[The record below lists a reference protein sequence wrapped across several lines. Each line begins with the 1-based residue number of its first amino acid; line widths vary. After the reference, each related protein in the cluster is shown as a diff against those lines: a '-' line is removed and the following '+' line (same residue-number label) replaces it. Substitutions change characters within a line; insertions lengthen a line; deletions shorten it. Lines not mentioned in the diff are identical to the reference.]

1 MKVRITVGG
10 APITASLIDNA
21 TSRAFASLLP
31 LTLTLTDYA
40 ATEKISDLPRRLTTD
55 GSPAGVDPAV
65 GDIAYFAPWGILAL
79 FHRDAGYAAGLIKLG
94 TIDSGI
100 EALSMAGPLAA
111 TIELIEEE

>member
-21 TSRAFASLLP
+21 TSRDFASLLP

-40 ATEKISDLPRRLTTD
+40 ATEKIGDLPRRLTTD

-65 GDIAYFAPWGILAL
+65 GDITYYAPWGNLAL

>member
-40 ATEKISDLPRRLTTD
+40 ATEKIGDLPRRLTTD

-65 GDIAYFAPWGILAL
+65 GDIAYFAPWGNLAL